1 MKEKQFLVIG
11 LGRFGSALAKEL
23 YEMGHEVLGVDEDE
37 ENVKLM
43 DEFLT
48 HGIVGDVTNESFF
61 SSIGVQ
67 NFDAAIIAIGSDYEA
82 SIMAV
87 SQAKEYKVK
96 RVIAKA
102 RDINHMKVLY
112 RLGADKV
119 VIPEREMG
127 KRLAHSLWFSGNII
141 ETVELSD
148 DFSIVEINARPEWW
162 NKTLA
167 DAHIRSEANVTVLAV
182 RRGDTVEVNPSASYE
197 IRRDDHLFVLGGTDD
212 VRRLEQ
218 NV

>member
-43 DEFLT
+43 DEYLT
-48 HGIVGDVTNESFF
+48 HGIVGDVTNETFF

-87 SQAKEYKVK
+87 SQA
-96 RVIAKA
+96 I
-102 RDINHMKVLY
+102 
-112 RLGADKV
+112 
-119 VIPEREMG
+119 
-127 KRLAHSLWFSGNII
+127 SII
-141 ETVELSD
+141 
-148 DFSIVEINARPEWW
+148 
-162 NKTLA
+162 
-167 DAHIRSEANVTVLAV
+167 
-182 RRGDTVEVNPSASYE
+182 
-197 IRRDDHLFVLGGTDD
+197 
-212 VRRLEQ
+212 
-218 NV
+218 